1 MNHCPRCKINIY
13 DEALACPLC
22 HGVLMRQTPG
32 GEPAYPDVQPKMKKM
47 ILVIKIVI
55 FVSVLA
61 EGSMLLINY
70 LTGPDFKWSFIT
82 GIALFYGCF
91 GLSVSVLH
99 NRSIRRKILVH
110 LCMGI
115 LFMYVLDLLLG
126 YRGWSLSIGAPSA
139 ILAVQLV
146 LVVLVIVYRDNW
158 QIYLGLQV
166 TLVLMSIF
174 FFILAVTNVIR
185 FKTLTFITIAVCGA
199 LLFAMLLFGGR
210 RAGHELRQRFFI

>member
-1 MNHCPRCKINIY
+1 MNHCPRCKINIC

-22 HGVLMRQTPG
+22 HGVLQQQTPG
-32 GEPAYPDVQPKMKKM
+32 NQPFYPDVQPKMKKM
-47 ILVIKIVI
+47 VLLIKVVI

-61 EGSMLLINY
+61 EGCMLLINY
-70 LTGPDFKWSFIT
+70 LVDPDFKWSFIT

-99 NRSIRRKILVH
+99 NRSIRRKIVVH

-146 LVVLVIVYRDNW
+146 LVVLVIVYHDNW
-158 QIYLGLQV
+158 QIYLGLQIM
-166 TLVLMSIF
+166 LVLLSII
-174 FFILAVTNVIR
+174 FFILAITNVIQY
-185 FKTLTFITIAVCGA
+185 KILAYVAVVVCGI

-210 RAGHELRQRFFI
+210 TAGHELKQRFFI